1 MQNQPNAAAIEDD
14 QIDSSILSLL
24 LGSDGP
30 DIWSIH
36 DIGREIEDDV
46 NAQDG
51 VARLHAAGLLYRW
64 GDFVMAS
71 RAAWRSYELER

>member
-14 QIDSSILSLL
+14 QIDSSVLSLL

-30 DIWSIH
+30 DIWSVH
-36 DIGREIEDDV
+36 DIGREIDSDV
-46 NAQDG
+46 GAQDG
-51 VARLHAAGLLYRW
+51 VARLHAAGLLHRW

>member
-14 QIDSSILSLL
+14 EIDSSILSLL
-24 LGSDGP
+24 LGKDGA
-30 DIWSIH
+30 DVWSIH
-36 DIGREIEDDV
+36 DIGREIDNDLS
-46 NAQDG
+46 AQDG
-51 VARLHAAGLLYRW
+51 VARLRAAGLVHRS